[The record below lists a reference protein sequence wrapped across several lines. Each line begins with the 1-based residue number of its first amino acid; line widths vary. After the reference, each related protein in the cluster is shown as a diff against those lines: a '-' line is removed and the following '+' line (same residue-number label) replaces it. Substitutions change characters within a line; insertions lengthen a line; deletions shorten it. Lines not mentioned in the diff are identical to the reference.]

1 MMRTVDLLQTSAAP
15 EAIFTLAADVEQW
28 PRHLRHYR
36 YVRFTE
42 KTAQGGIVAMSAN
55 RPFGPVNWPTWWT
68 SEMRIDRSALTVH
81 YKHIKGVT
89 TGMTV
94 EWKIERTTGGALVTL
109 LHEWEGPRWG
119 PLRRPAAEWVIG
131 PVFVHGIASRTLKG
145 LGLVAEGHR
154 D

>member
-1 MMRTVDLLQTSAAP
+1 MMRTVDLLETAAAP
-15 EAIFTLAADVEQW
+15 EVIFALAADVEQW

-36 YVRFTE
+36 YVRFVE
-42 KTAQGGIVAMSAN
+42 KSDRGGIVAMSAN
-55 RPFGPVNWPTWWT
+55 RPFGPLNWPTWWT

-81 YKHIKGVT
+81 YTHIRGVT
-89 TGMTV
+89 TGMNV
-94 EWKIERTTGGALVTL
+94 EWKVERTTGGALVTL

-145 LGLVAEGHR
+145 LGRVAEGRR